1 MFSVRAVIRK
11 SPGYS
16 LHSNVCGSVSSPAPS
31 TVMSAGRPPLLPGSL
46 NSHKTLL
53 SLAPSTSAYCSHHVM
68 LPVTCGGAAETF
80 NPFLPEPSFFFR
92 FHFFS
97 SPPAG
102 SCSLLIPPS
111 LQPYEGLGF
120 FVGQLAILN
129 PIMYRN
135 ARDVFVR

>member
-1 MFSVRAVIRK
+1 MFSVRAVIQK

-16 LHSNVCGSVSSPAPS
+16 LHSNVCSSVSSPAPS

-68 LPVTCGGAAETF
+68 LHVTCGGAAETF
-80 NPFLPEPSFFFR
+80 NPFLPEPSFFPLP
-92 FHFFS
+92 FFS
-97 SPPAG
+97 SLPAAVA
-102 SCSLLIPPS
+102 SLFLHRCSLTRAWI
-111 LQPYEGLGF
+111 